1 MTFKQLLMHEESME
15 YRFSFKYLILKIV
28 LNGKRRFYAS
38 NKINN
43 FIKHKKLK
51 KKVIEK

>member
-1 MTFKQLLMHEESME
+1 MTFKQLLMREESME
-15 YRFSFKYLILKIV
+15 YRFPFICLILKLV
-28 LNGKRRFYAS
+28 LNGKRGLYAS
-38 NKINN
+38 KKINN